1 MGKDNNPLP
10 WVMGFITA
18 SLVLVG
24 GAGYYWMV
32 AAKPDQLNLDELTV
46 PVDVQ
51 DLAVRI
57 TANGT
62 VQPIQTV
69 NLSPKTAGRL
79 VKLEVEQGDQVD
91 AGDVVAVMEQ
101 EDLKARFLAAR
112 ADLKQAQA
120 RLAEAKAGPRPEEI
134 AQAKQRFQQA
144 QARLAEALVGNPREI
159 DQAVA
164 QAQTASSRLDLA
176 TVRVKRYKY
185 LVEEGVVSQ
194 DQFDEVLT
202 EARTAQAQ
210 LEEAKQRL
218 AQVRN
223 TKNTE
228 EQTSPEIVQ
237 LKAAVNEAGF
247 AVQELLKGTRQEEI
261 AQLEAAVEAAKA
273 QAQEVYI
280 QLQDTVI
287 RAPFPGMITQKY
299 ATVGAFVTPT
309 TSASS
314 TASATSTS
322 IVALATKQLEVL
334 AEVPEVDIGQIQE
347 KQPVKVESDAFPDQA
362 FRGQVRLVAP
372 EAVEIND
379 VTSFQVR
386 VALAPEAQEKLRSGM
401 NVDLTFLGKPIS
413 DALVVPTVAI
423 VTQEGET
430 GVMVPDFDNQP
441 EFKPVTIGATIDD
454 KTQVIRGLREGERV
468 FIDLPENYNPEEE
481 E

>member
-1 MGKDNNPLP
+1 MGKVKNPLP

-18 SLVLVG
+18 SLLVAG
-24 GAGYYWMV
+24 GAGYFV
-32 AAKPDQLNLDELTV
+32 IAAKPDTVDLDELTV

-69 NLSPKTAGRL
+69 NLSPKTSGRL
-79 VKLEVEQGDQVD
+79 VKLEVEQGDRVD

-101 EDLKARFLAAR
+101 EDVKARFLAVR

-134 AQAKQRFQQA
+134 EQAKQRFQQA

-176 TVRVKRYKY
+176 TVRVQRYKY
-185 LVEEGVVSQ
+185 LVDEGVVSQ
-194 DQFDEVLT
+194 DRFDEALT
-202 EARTAQAQ
+202 EARTAKAQ

-218 AQVRN
+218 AQIRN

-247 AVQELLKGTRQEEI
+247 AVQQLLKGTRKEEI
-261 AQLEAAVEAAKA
+261 AQFEAAVEAAKA
-273 QAQEVYI
+273 QAQAAYI
-280 QLQDTVI
+280 QLQDTII
-287 RAPFPGMITQKY
+287 RAPFPGIITQKY

-347 KQPVKVESDAFPDQA
+347 KQPVQVKSDAFTDQV

-372 EAVEIND
+372 EAVVQND

-386 VALAPEAQEKLRSGM
+386 VALAPEAQKKLRSGM

-413 DALVVPTVAI
+413 NALVVPTVAV

-430 GVMVPDFDNQP
+430 GVMVPDFEDQP
-441 EFKPVTIGATIDD
+441 KFKSVTIGATIDD
-454 KTQVIRGLREGERV
+454 KTQIIRGLREGEKV

>member
-1 MGKDNNPLP
+1 MGKVNNPLP
-10 WVMGFITA
+10 WIMGIITA
-18 SLVLVG
+18 SLLVAG
-24 GAGYYWMV
+24 GAGYFV
-32 AAKPDQLNLDELTV
+32 IAAKPDTVDLDELTV

-69 NLSPKTAGRL
+69 NLSPKTSGRL
-79 VKLEVEQGDQVD
+79 VKLEVEQGDRVD

-101 EDLKARFLAAR
+101 EDVKARFLAVR

-134 AQAKQRFQQA
+134 KQAEQRLYQAK
-144 QARLAEALVGNPREI
+144 ARLAEALVGNPSEI
-159 DQAVA
+159 NQAIA
-164 QAQTASSRLDLA
+164 QVQTASSRFDLA
-176 TVRVKRYKY
+176 RVRFRRYKY

-194 DQFDEVLT
+194 DQFQEVFA
-202 EARTAQAQ
+202 EARTAKAQ
-210 LEEAKQRL
+210 LDEAQQRL
-218 AQVRN
+218 EQVRE

-228 EQTSPEIVQ
+228 TSPEIFQ
-237 LKAAVNEAGF
+237 LNAAVKEAEF
-247 AVQELLKGTRQEEI
+247 ALQQLVKGTRKEEI
-261 AQLEAAVEAAKA
+261 AQFEAAVEAAKA
-273 QAQEVYI
+273 QTQAAYI
-280 QLQDTVI
+280 QLQDTII
-287 RAPFPGMITQKY
+287 RAPFPGIITQKY

-347 KQPVKVESDAFPDQA
+347 KQPVQVISDAFPDQA

-372 EAVEIND
+372 EAVVQND

-413 DALVVPTVAI
+413 DALVVPTVAV

-430 GVMVPDFDNQP
+430 GVMVPDFEDQP
-441 EFKPVTIGATIDD
+441 KFKPVTIGATIED
-454 KTQVIRGLREGERV
+454 KTQIIRGLREGEKV
-468 FIDLPENYNPEEE
+468 FIDLPENYNPDEEE
-481 E
+481 

>member
-1 MGKDNNPLP
+1 MGKVNNPLP
-10 WVMGFITA
+10 WVMGLITA
-18 SLVLVG
+18 SLLVAG
-24 GAGYYWMV
+24 GAGYLV
-32 AAKPDQLNLDELTV
+32 IAAKPAKINLDELTV

-101 EDLKARFLAAR
+101 DDVKARFLGAR
-112 ADLKQAQA
+112 ADLQQAQA

-176 TVRVKRYKY
+176 EARVERYQG
-185 LVEEGVVSQ
+185 LFDEEVISE
-194 DQFDEVLT
+194 DKFDEVKT
-202 EARTAQAQ
+202 ERDTAEAQ
-210 LEEAKQRL
+210 LYEAQKRL
-218 AQVRN
+218 EQVYR
-223 TKNTE
+223 TKNT
-228 EQTSPEIVQ
+228 QTSPEIAQ

-247 AVQELLKGTRQEEI
+247 AVQQLLQGTRKEEI

-273 QAQEVYI
+273 QAQAAYI
-280 QLQDTVI
+280 QLQDTII
-287 RAPFPGMITQKY
+287 RAPFPGIITQKY

-322 IVALATKQLEVL
+322 IVALATQQLEVL

-347 KQPVKVESDAFPDQA
+347 KQPVQVISDAFPDQA

-372 EAVEIND
+372 EAVVEND

-386 VALAPEAQEKLRSGM
+386 VALAPEAQETLRSGM

-413 DALVVPTVAI
+413 DALVVPTVAV
-423 VTQEGET
+423 VTKEGET
-430 GVMVPDFDNQP
+430 GVMVPDFEDQP
-441 EFKPVTIGATIDD
+441 KFKPVTIGATIED
-454 KTQVIRGLREGERV
+454 KTQIIRGLREGEKV
-468 FIDLPENYNPEEE
+468 FIDLPENYQPEEDE
-481 E
+481 

>member
-1 MGKDNNPLP
+1 MGKVKNPLP

-18 SLVLVG
+18 SLVVVG
-24 GAGYYWMV
+24 GAGYYWVV

-69 NLSPKTAGRL
+69 NLSPKTSGRL

-101 EDLKARFLAAR
+101 EDLKARFVAAR

-176 TVRVKRYKY
+176 TVRVQRYKY

-194 DQFDEVLT
+194 DRFDEALT
-202 EARTAQAQ
+202 EARTAKAQ

-247 AVQELLKGTRQEEI
+247 AVQELLKGTRKEEI

-273 QAQEVYI
+273 QTQAAYI
-280 QLQDTVI
+280 QLQDTII
-287 RAPFPGMITQKY
+287 RAPFPGIITQKY

-347 KQPVKVESDAFPDQA
+347 KQPVQVISDAFPDQA

-372 EAVEIND
+372 EAVVEND

-413 DALVVPTVAI
+413 DALVVPTVAV

-430 GVMVPDFDNQP
+430 GVMVPDFEDQP
-441 EFKPVTIGATIDD
+441 KFKPVTIGATIED
-454 KTQVIRGLREGERV
+454 KTQIIRGLREGEKV
-468 FIDLPENYNPEEE
+468 FIDLPENYNPDEEE
-481 E
+481 

>member
-18 SLVLVG
+18 SLVVVG
-24 GAGYYWMV
+24 GAGYYWVV
-32 AAKPDQLNLDELTV
+32 AAKPDQLDLDELTV

-62 VQPIQTV
+62 VQPVQTV

-101 EDLKARFLAAR
+101 EDLKARFVAAR
-112 ADLKQAQA
+112 AERKQAQARLKETQVSRPKEIAQAKQRLIQAQA
-120 RLAEAKAGPRPEEI
+120 RLAEA
-134 AQAKQRFQQA
+134 QA
-144 QARLAEALVGNPREI
+144 GNPSEI
-159 DQAVA
+159 KQAFA
-164 QAQTASSRLDLA
+164 QVLTARSRLNLA
-176 TVRVKRYKY
+176 QERVKRYKD
-185 LVEEGVVSQ
+185 LVEKGAISQ
-194 DQFDEVLT
+194 DQFDETLA
-202 EARTAQAQ
+202 EFRTATAQ
-210 LEEAKQRL
+210 FYEAQQRL
-218 AQVRN
+218 EQVRK
-223 TKNTE
+223 TKE
-228 EQTSPEIVQ
+228 DETSPEIVQ
-237 LKAAVNEAGF
+237 LKAAVKEADLTWQQL
-247 AVQELLKGTRQEEI
+247 QETYEAEI
-261 AQLEAAVEAAKA
+261 VQLEAAVEAANA
-273 QAQEVYI
+273 QVLAAEI
-280 QLQDTVI
+280 QGIDTII
-287 RAPFPGMITQKY
+287 RAPFPGIITQKY

-322 IVALATKQLEVL
+322 IVALATQQLEVL

-347 KQPVKVESDAFPDQA
+347 KQQVQVTSDAFPDQA

-379 VTSFQVR
+379 VTSFRVR
-386 VALAPEAQEKLRSGM
+386 VVLAPEAQEKLRSGM

-413 DALVVPTVAI
+413 DALVVPTVAV

-430 GVMVPDFDNQP
+430 GVMVPDFEDQP
-441 EFKPVTIGATIDD
+441 KFKPVTIGATIED
-454 KTQVIRGLREGERV
+454 KTQIIRGLREGERV